1 MSDKKKI
8 EKIVTKEEFLEF
20 IKELETQLQQGYV
33 MVLDQKVELPEKFEM
48 EFKYEEEEHEK
59 KIEIEIKWKS

>member
-48 EFKYEEEEHEK
+48 EFKYEEEDYEK